1 MKKIGNLLIVLAVI
15 NTLVLWVLSKPDP
28 AAVWSSPFRALGQIA
43 GLLAALFVCAEFLLA
58 TRMRVLERLFGG
70 LDKVYR
76 THAITG
82 ALAFLFMLNHP
93 VLLAINVLPSVPAA
107 VRYFYPSLQNLPYAY
122 GILGLYLMI
131 MLLLLTL
138 FLKLPYHIW
147 KRTHILMVFPQLF
160 ILAHVTFISSD
171 VSEYLPLR
179 YWILGLCALSL
190 VAYVYRRFFYPYL
203 GHCHNYRI
211 SAVRQLGD
219 ITELTLEPQG
229 KPLEFTPGQFVFLSL
244 DDKTIGTEQHPFS
257 IVSAPTD
264 AFLKLSIKH
273 SGDYTKR
280 LVLAK
285 AGIRAK
291 IYGPYGMFGEKS
303 VVRNKDEVW
312 IAGGIGITPFMS
324 LLRYYATKSP
334 QKNIWLFYSTRK
346 QQDAAYVEEIS
357 RLAKIQP
364 HIRFFHQATDRGE
377 KLTANLVAKTAGGI
391 ADKQFFLCGPVGM
404 VEDLWEQFVSLGV
417 KPRNL
422 IYEEFNFL
430 P

>member
-1 MKKIGNLLIVLAVI
+1 MKRLGNYFIVLAVI
-15 NTLVLWVLSKPDP
+15 NTLILWILSKPDP
-28 AAVWSSPFRALGQIA
+28 FAIWNSPFRALGQIA

-76 THAITG
+76 AHAITG

-93 VLLAINVLPSVPAA
+93 VLLAVNVLPSVPAA

-131 MLLLLTL
+131 MLLILTL

-179 YWILGLCALSL
+179 YWILGLCVLSL
-190 VAYVYRRFFYPYL
+190 VAYVYKRFLYPHL
-203 GHCHNYRI
+203 GHKHDYRV
-211 SAVRQLGD
+211 SAVRQLDD
-219 ITELTLEPQG
+219 ITELTLEPEG

-244 DDKTIGTEQHPFS
+244 EDKVIGTEQHPFS

-264 AFLKLSIKH
+264 AFLKLSIKN
-273 SGDYTKR
+273 SGDYTRR
-280 LVLAK
+280 LVLAR
-285 AGIRAK
+285 AGMRAK
-291 IYGPYGMFGEKS
+291 IFGPYGMFGEKS
-303 VVRNKDEVW
+303 VAKNKDEIW

-324 LLRYYATKSP
+324 LLRYYVRKAP
-334 QKNIWLFYSTRK
+334 QKDIWLFYSTRK
-346 QQDAAYVEEIS
+346 QKDAAYVDEIS

-364 HIRFFHQATDRGE
+364 RIRFFHQATDRGE
-377 KLTANLVAKTAGGI
+377 KLTANLVAKAAGGM
-391 ADKQFFLCGPVGM
+391 ADKQVLLCGPAGM

-417 KPRNL
+417 NPRNL
-422 IYEEFNFL
+422 VYEEFNFL